1 MSFWTKTSRR
11 NNGKQQC
18 LAAATTFFIPPARF
32 PRNWSVINRFIS
44 TNPEAEDMSDKDS
57 LGSFT
62 PASFSTIS
70 TTPCTGP
77 SRLGSPLSTIASVLS
92 ADFQMLPWG
101 LKAVDMAKRKNAPGS
116 DLGIQALT
124 VRSVVP

>member
-44 TNPEAEDMSDKDS
+44 TDPKAEDMSDKDS

-62 PASFSTIS
+62 PGEFLDHFKDIFYMT
-70 TTPCTGP
+70 
-77 SRLGSPLSTIASVLS
+77 
-92 ADFQMLPWG
+92 
-101 LKAVDMAKRKNAPGS
+101 
-116 DLGIQALT
+116 IQAWVSTFHDRLCILHR
-124 VRSVVP
+124 V